1 MIQQY
6 GRIRFHYFL
15 GIPLVITSTIS
26 AALIYSDLPTEN
38 KWFTSSA
45 SLAAVILASL
55 QTFLSFNEKAAMHR
69 NAAYKYRDLKEELE
83 LAILHPPAEENID
96 KWLSDM
102 KDMRSNI
109 SSISPSC
116 YSWSWK
122 TAKKETE
129 TENEENS
136 VRN

>member
-1 MIQQY
+1 
-6 GRIRFHYFL
+6 
-15 GIPLVITSTIS
+15 
-26 AALIYSDLPTEN
+26 
-38 KWFTSSA
+38 
-45 SLAAVILASL
+45 
-55 QTFLSFNEKAAMHR
+55 MHR